1 MSDLFHSHLY
11 RGKRLRRKWV
21 KWVTIALIAL
31 IVLFAIAAFLFYGL
45 QKYVIYTQ
53 DGVKVEFPIMKED
66 SQTAEDLGDPSKQD
80 IVVEKTDTS
89 TVTATAGYDLDSMKA
104 VYIDYTSVSKD
115 HVLEVAEGMTEG
127 NALVLQ
133 LKAGSGQLSYKS
145 SVREADGYQVNGTED
160 LAAIVKA
167 VKKAREDI
175 WLVGELSCCVDSFMS
190 QRNAVSALHTSDGDT
205 YSDGNGGWIDPT
217 SSEMRSYIIDL
228 GTELADM
235 GFDEIL
241 LTNVMHPSASTDQFD
256 YVDENAGDDATSI
269 INSYILSVARSIS
282 SKGVKVSAV
291 GTRDAISD
299 PTGTMTGQ
307 DIKMFTNVCD
317 RIYCYTD
324 AESYTEYQEA
334 CSKYFTV
341 GDKAYRFVPI
351 VSGDLP
357 ETECWVLGG

>member
-21 KWVTIALIAL
+21 KWVTIALIVL
-31 IVLFAIAAFLFYGL
+31 IVLIAIAAFLFYGL
-45 QKYVIYTQ
+45 QKYVVYNQ
-53 DGVKVEFPIMKED
+53 DGLTVEFPILKED
-66 SQTAEDLGDPSKQD
+66 TAQQESLGDPSQQD
-80 IVVEKTDTS
+80 VVVEKTDTS
-89 TVTATAGYDLDSMKA
+89 TVTATAGYDLDAMKA
-104 VYIDYTSVSKD
+104 VYIDYTGISED
-115 HVLEVAEGMTEG
+115 HVLAVADGMSQG

-133 LKAGSGQLSYKS
+133 LKPASGQLSYKT

-167 VKKAREDI
+167 VKKEHEDLWI
-175 WLVGELSCCVDSFMS
+175 VGELSCCVDSFMS
-190 QRNAVSALHTSDGDT
+190 QRNAVSALHTSDGDV

-228 GTELADM
+228 ATELADM

-241 LTNVMHPSASTDQFD
+241 LTNVMHPSLSTDQFT
-256 YVDENAGDDATSI
+256 YVDENAGEDATSI

-282 SKGVKVSAV
+282 STGVKVSAV

-324 AESYTEYQEA
+324 AESYTEYQQA
-334 CSKYFTV
+334 CSQFFSV
-341 GDKAYRFVPI
+341 GDKNYRFVPI

-357 ETECWVLGG
+357 ETECWVLGS

>member
-53 DGVKVEFPIMKED
+53 DGVKVEFPIMKEE

-89 TVTATAGYDLDSMKA
+89 TVTATAG
-104 VYIDYTSVSKD
+104 
-115 HVLEVAEGMTEG
+115 
-127 NALVLQ
+127 NAKKFTV
-133 LKAGSGQLSYKS
+133 KWKKNS
-145 SVREADGYQVNGTED
+145 EADGYQVNGTED

>member
-31 IVLFAIAAFLFYGL
+31 VVLLAITAFLFYGL
-45 QKYVIYTQ
+45 QKYVVYTQ
-53 DGVKVEFPIMKED
+53 DGVKVEFPILKED
-66 SQTAEDLGDPSKQD
+66 AQTAEDLGDPSQQE

-89 TVTATAGYDLDSMKA
+89 SVTASAGYDLDAMKA
-104 VYIDYTSVSKD
+104 VYIDYTSVSMD
-115 HVLEVAEGMTEG
+115 HVMEVADGMTQG

-133 LKAGSGQLSYKS
+133 LK
-145 SVREADGYQVNGTED
+145 VNGTED

-167 VKKAREDI
+167 VKKAHEDI

-190 QRNAVSALHTSDGDT
+190 QRNAVSALHTTDGDT
-205 YSDGNGGWIDPT
+205 YTDGNGGWIDPT
-217 SSEMRSYIIDL
+217 SSEMRSYVIDL

-241 LTNVMHPSASTDQFD
+241 LTNVMHPSVSADQFK
-256 YVDENAGDDATSI
+256 YVDENAGEDATSI

>member
-1 MSDLFHSHLY
+1 
-11 RGKRLRRKWV
+11 
-21 KWVTIALIAL
+21 
-31 IVLFAIAAFLFYGL
+31 
-45 QKYVIYTQ
+45 
-53 DGVKVEFPIMKED
+53 
-66 SQTAEDLGDPSKQD
+66 
-80 IVVEKTDTS
+80 
-89 TVTATAGYDLDSMKA
+89 
-104 VYIDYTSVSKD
+104 
-115 HVLEVAEGMTEG
+115 
-127 NALVLQ
+127 
-133 LKAGSGQLSYKS
+133 
-145 SVREADGYQVNGTED
+145 
-160 LAAIVKA
+160 
-167 VKKAREDI
+167 
-175 WLVGELSCCVDSFMS
+175 MS
-190 QRNAVSALHTSDGDT
+190 QRNAVSALHTTDGDT
-205 YSDGNGGWIDPT
+205 YTDGNGGWIDPT
-217 SSEMRSYIIDL
+217 SSEMRSYVIDL

-241 LTNVMHPSASTDQFD
+241 LTNVMHPSVSADQFK
-256 YVDENAGDDATSI
+256 YVDENAGEDATSI

>member
-1 MSDLFHSHLY
+1 
-11 RGKRLRRKWV
+11 
-21 KWVTIALIAL
+21 
-31 IVLFAIAAFLFYGL
+31 
-45 QKYVIYTQ
+45 
-53 DGVKVEFPIMKED
+53 MKED

-190 QRNAVSALHTSDGDT
+190 QRNAVSALHTSDGDI

>member
-31 IVLFAIAAFLFYGL
+31 VVLLAITAFLFYGL
-45 QKYVIYTQ
+45 QKYVVYTQ
-53 DGVKVEFPIMKED
+53 DGVKVEFPILKED
-66 SQTAEDLGDPSKQD
+66 AQTAEDLGDPSQQE

-89 TVTATAGYDLDSMKA
+89 SVTASAGYDLDAMKA
-104 VYIDYTSVSKD
+104 VYIDYTSVSMD
-115 HVLEVAEGMTEG
+115 HVMEVADGM
-127 NALVLQ
+127 
-133 LKAGSGQLSYKS
+133 
-145 SVREADGYQVNGTED
+145 VNGTED

-167 VKKAREDI
+167 VKKAHEDI

-190 QRNAVSALHTSDGDT
+190 QRNAVSALHTTDGDT
-205 YSDGNGGWIDPT
+205 YTDGNGGWIDPT
-217 SSEMRSYIIDL
+217 SSEMRSYVIDL

-241 LTNVMHPSASTDQFD
+241 LTNVMHPSVSADQFK
-256 YVDENAGDDATSI
+256 YVDENAGEDATSI